1 MKKLTRKKNPKD
13 YDLLKQ
19 LVVKRNNGVG
29 YLLYITYLSKLEIAK
44 LHFNKN
50 KNYVYNIE
58 VKEEFRRKGVA
69 DFLYNYIEKDLDI
82 KLKPSSFLLSDGKAF
97 WEHRLKQFSTYRGWT
112 IDRLNEIYSG
122 DGYLLIFKRDNRTKI
137 VTSLDEAIKYID
149 DYMGSE

>member
-82 KLKPSSFLLSDGKAF
+82 KLKPSSFL
-97 WEHRLKQFSTYRGWT
+97 
-112 IDRLNEIYSG
+112 
-122 DGYLLIFKRDNRTKI
+122 YLTEKLLGASIGLIEMDNR
-137 VTSLDEAIKYID
+137 SFE
-149 DYMGSE
+149 